1 MIRNETWVTQIPL
14 PFTLFTVNQVFHS
27 TCYLFPSLSE
37 TMHFLM
43 DASRLHHA
51 PAKLSLRLCNP
62 ATHSTETSKAFARL
76 PLSFPSQ
83 APRGDG
89 HAQHWRLS
97 SLSSIF
103 SFQYTINL
111 CVHQRH
117 IWLLLRTSKEGNLG
131 QKHSEIFFLKTATVT
146 KHSKA
151 CYVSAHVM
159 CSKQAV
165 LCCLRGP

>member
-1 MIRNETWVTQIPL
+1 MKECRQHKEDSTVIWVWRCRGGTLQINSATWLETLHCVVLFEKGFRNETWVTQIPL

-117 IWLLLRTSKEGNLG
+117 I
-131 QKHSEIFFLKTATVT
+131 
-146 KHSKA
+146 
-151 CYVSAHVM
+151 
-159 CSKQAV
+159 
-165 LCCLRGP
+165 